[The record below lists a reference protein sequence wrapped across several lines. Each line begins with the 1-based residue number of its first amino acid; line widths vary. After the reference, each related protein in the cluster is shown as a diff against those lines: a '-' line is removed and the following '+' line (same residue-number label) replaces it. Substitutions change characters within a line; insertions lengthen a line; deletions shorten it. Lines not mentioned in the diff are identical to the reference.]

1 MVDVLRPA
9 APTLRLGLAGT
20 VLLLA
25 ACGAPPEPL
34 PSGPPTPLRSGG
46 GPAGASAGPSAPPS
60 VPFPTA
66 TNPLP
71 GATFPTQPV
80 IPTQPVPVVPTTT
93 PPPTPAPLCAGS
105 PTKQQMLKAV
115 KGRPGIPSEPL
126 EVRFGPYCDQGWQFA
141 ILGIAGQDEDKVD
154 PLLLLTKGRATSLRV
169 VAAGADVCD
178 GSETSAPAGIKA
190 RACGG
195 GS

>member
-1 MVDVLRPA
+1 MLRPA
-9 APTLRLGLAGT
+9 APMLLVGMAGT
-20 VLLLA
+20 VLLLG

-46 GPAGASAGPSAPPS
+46 VPAGASTDPSGLPPLPGS
-60 VPFPTA
+60 SFPAT

-71 GATFPTQPV
+71 GTTFPTQPV
-80 IPTQPVPVVPTTT
+80 IPTLPVVPTTT
-93 PPPTPAPLCAGS
+93 PPPTPAPLCGGS

-115 KGRPGIPSEPL
+115 KGRSGIPSEPL
-126 EVRFGPYCDQGWQFA
+126 EVRFGPYCDHGWQFA
-141 ILGIAGQDEDKVD
+141 ILGLAGQDEDKVD

-178 GSETSAPAGIKA
+178 GSETNAPAGIKA
-190 RACGG
+190 RACG
-195 GS
+195 SS